1 MMFEP
6 ALLTEQQ
13 VRDVFGLHSTRQR
26 SFTGRVKA
34 FTPQLNLSCSKYGI
48 NTPVRLAAFLAQI
61 GHESGSLAHLK
72 EIWGPTDQQRRYEPP
87 SNLAARLGN
96 NTPGDGFRFRGRG
109 LIQITGR
116 SNYEQVGAG
125 LGVDLIRQPELLE
138 QPDYA
143 VASACWWW
151 QSRGLNQIAD
161 ANSLAAFERITR
173 IINGGMNGQP
183 DRVRR
188 WELAKKII
196 LP

>member
-1 MMFEP
+1 
-6 ALLTEQQ
+6 
-13 VRDVFGLHSTRQR
+13 
-26 SFTGRVKA
+26 
-34 FTPQLNLSCSKYGI
+34 
-48 NTPVRLAAFLAQI
+48 LAQI

-96 NTPGDGFRFRGRG
+96 DTLGDGFRFRGRG

-138 QPDYA
+138 EPDYA

-151 QSRGLNQIAD
+151 Q
-161 ANSLAAFERITR
+161 
-173 IINGGMNGQP
+173 
-183 DRVRR
+183 
-188 WELAKKII
+188 
-196 LP
+196 